1 MYSKSH
7 EMGKIKYVVGQHWSL
22 PPGYAGREGEWEHC
36 SGKLCMFILRCS
48 SLEGKRV
55 PSCLKR
61 IKPLSIFPVCCLDIE
76 RGYSFSRAVSFR
88 QVNQHF

>member
-7 EMGKIKYVVGQHWSL
+7 EMGRIKYILGQHWSL

-36 SGKLCMFILRCS
+36 SGKLCKFILRCS

-55 PSCLKR
+55 HSCLKL
-61 IKPLSIFPVCCLDIE
+61 IKPLSIFPVRRLDIE
-76 RGYSFSRAVSFR
+76 LGYSFSRAVSVKH
-88 QVNQHF
+88 VNQHF